1 MSKDSGKPDVTVI
14 PIPDDSTAI
23 AEPRTFRPVRAMKIK
38 YYLSTIVVF
47 LVVTVAIVALIGFVA
62 FLVNLNS
69 QKKPINFSTELW
81 LIGFA
86 AYLAIGLLV
95 VIAIMFLSRIYIDA
109 ISYQVHGTEV
119 VVFKGLL
126 NKTEKHVPFRTITNI
141 SSRAGPLDRLLGIGC
156 VFIETAGQAGPRHG
170 PEERIEGI
178 RVYKEVRDFI
188 LKELRKVRMPYTTA
202 TESDQPIPSLVESN
216 GVVKEL
222 QEIKGLLRDIRDNT
236 IAS

>member
-1 MSKDSGKPDVTVI
+1 MSEDSGKPAVTVI

-38 YYLSTIVVF
+38 YYLFTILIF
-47 LVVTVAIVALIGFVA
+47 LAVTVALIALIGFIA
-62 FLVNLNS
+62 FLIYLDPEE
-69 QKKPINFSTELW
+69 KAIDFSTELW
-81 LIGFA
+81 LWGIV
-86 AYLAIGLLV
+86 AYLTIGLLI
-95 VIAIMFLSRIYIDA
+95 VIVIMLLSRIYIDA

-141 SSRAGPLDRLLGIGC
+141 LSRAGPFDRLLGIGS
-156 VFIETAGQAGPRHG
+156 VFIETAGQAGPRRG

-188 LKELRKVRMPYTTA
+188 LKELRKVRTPYTTT
-202 TESDQPIPSLVESN
+202 TEIE
-216 GVVKEL
+216 
-222 QEIKGLLRDIRDNT
+222 
-236 IAS
+236 

>member
-38 YYLSTIVVF
+38 YYLFTILIF
-47 LVVTVAIVALIGFVA
+47 LAVTVVLIAFIGFVA
-62 FLVNLNS
+62 LLIYLDPEE
-69 QKKPINFSTELW
+69 KAIDFSTGMWLW
-81 LIGFA
+81 GTV
-86 AYLAIGLLV
+86 AYFTIGLLI
-95 VIAIMFLSRIYIDA
+95 VIIIMLLSKIYIDA
-109 ISYQVHGTEV
+109 MSYQVHGTEV

-126 NKTEKHVPFRTITNI
+126 NKSEKHVPFRTITNI
-141 SSRAGPLDRLLGIGC
+141 SSRAGPFDRLLGIGS
-156 VFIETAGQAGPRHG
+156 VWIETAGQAGPRSG

-188 LKELRKVRMPYTTA
+188 LKELRKVRTSYATA
-202 TESDQPIPSLVESN
+202 TESDQPIPSLAESN
-216 GVVKEL
+216 VVVKEL

>member
-1 MSKDSGKPDVTVI
+1 MSKGSRKPDVTVI

-38 YYLSTIVVF
+38 YYLFTIIVF
-47 LVVTVAIVALIGFVA
+47 LIVTVALIAFIGLVAEF
-62 FLVNLNS
+62 
-69 QKKPINFSTELW
+69 W
-81 LIGFA
+81 LLGFA
-86 AYLAIGLLV
+86 VYLAIGLLI
-95 VIAIMFLSRIYIDA
+95 VIAIMFLSRIYIDG
-109 ISYQVHGTEV
+109 ITYQVHGSEV

-156 VFIETAGQAGPRHG
+156 VFIETAGQSGPRRG

-188 LKELRKVRMPYTTA
+188 LKELRKVRTPYTTTTEIEEESPASGESA
-202 TESDQPIPSLVESN
+202 TI
-216 GVVKEL
+216 VKEL
-222 QEIKGLLRDIRDNT
+222 REIKGLLRSIRDNT

>member
-1 MSKDSGKPDVTVI
+1 MSKGSGKPDVTVI

-38 YYLSTIVVF
+38 YYLSTILIF
-47 LVVTVAIVALIGFVA
+47 LGVTVTLIAIIGLYA
-62 FLVNLNS
+62 FLVYLDPEE
-69 QKKPINFSTELW
+69 KPIDFSTEMWLW
-81 LIGFA
+81 GIVYYF
-86 AYLAIGLLV
+86 AIGLLV
-95 VIAIMFLSRIYIDA
+95 VIAIMLLSRIYIDA

-141 SSRAGPLDRLLGIGC
+141 LSRAGPLDRLLGIGS
-156 VFIETAGQAGPRHG
+156 VFIETAGQAGRRRG

-188 LKELRKVRMPYTTA
+188 LKELRKVRTPYTTA
-202 TESDQPIPSLVESN
+202 AESDQSIPFLAESN
-216 GVVKEL
+216 VVKEL
-222 QEIKGLLRDIRDNT
+222 QEIKGLLRDIRDNAK
-236 IAS
+236 AS

>member
-1 MSKDSGKPDVTVI
+1 MSKNSGKPDVTVI

-23 AEPRTFRPVRAMKIK
+23 AEPRTFRPVRAMKLK
-38 YYLSTIVVF
+38 YYLSTILIF
-47 LVVTVAIVALIGFVA
+47 LAVTVAIIALIGFVA
-62 FLVNLNS
+62 FLIYMDPEE
-69 QKKPINFSTELW
+69 KAIDFSTEIWLW
-81 LIGFA
+81 GIVYYF
-86 AYLAIGLLV
+86 AIGLLV
-95 VIAIMFLSRIYIDA
+95 VIAIMLLSRIYIDA

-141 SSRAGPLDRLLGIGC
+141 LSRAGPLDRLLGIGS
-156 VFIETAGQAGPRHG
+156 VFIETAGQSGRRRG

-178 RVYKEVRDFI
+178 RVYREVRDFI
-188 LKELRKVRMPYTTA
+188 LKELRKFEMPYATG
-202 TESDQPIPSLVESN
+202 TESDQPIPSLAEFNV
-216 GVVKEL
+216 VVKEL